1 MSTLMQASNQWASRP
16 NDERFLSLDALHA
29 HAVTQKQNSKAA
41 VLANRDVQI
50 EPVGDDH
57 KGLVAVG
64 PQGQGVNMTNWSF
77 GQLASL
83 AGAPAGYL
91 KTLPSEMIADNLNYG
106 LHKNRDVEDI
116 GLLLTRTKDASL
128 EPESVALSETQLRAA
143 TGPNYGRIWN
153 ADIVN
158 HLRSV
163 VGDGV
168 TGDWRVPGEFGKP
181 VVVNK
186 NNTTLYAGDR
196 DMFVFLAD
204 EKNLIEVPDPKG
216 GKRLMSRGFFTW
228 NSEVGSATFGIST
241 FLFDYVCMNRMVWGA
256 QDVQEVRIRHTSG
269 APHRFN
275 EELAPALDAYSRG
288 SVKAIVDGVTAA
300 QEKRIDNVDEFLAK
314 RFGARTVSKLKD
326 ISLVEEDR
334 PIETIWDTVQAV
346 TAMAR
351 EIPHQNKRVELER
364 QAGDLMALAA

>member
-16 NDERFLSLDALHA
+16 DDERFLSLDALHA

-41 VLANRDVQI
+41 VLANRDFKV

-57 KGLVAVG
+57 KSLAVYG
-64 PQGQGVNMTNWSF
+64 PNGGAVSMTNWSF

-83 AGAPAGYL
+83 SGAPAGYL
-91 KTLPSEMIADNLNYG
+91 KTLPSELIADNMNYG
-106 LHKNRDVEDI
+106 LHVNRDVEEI
-116 GLLLTRTKDASL
+116 GVLLTRTDVNNADPAL
-128 EPESVALSETQLRAA
+128 EAYNPIQLRAA

-153 ADIVN
+153 GDVVHN
-158 HLRSV
+158 LREV

-300 QEKRIDNVDEFLAK
+300 QEFRISNVDEFLAK

-364 QAGDLMALAA
+364 QARNLMALAA